1 MVRKLADV
9 HTVLGHAGSAI
20 EQWSTASVH
29 QKESL
34 KVFFLVLQVC
44 HYLMC
49 GQVESGSLTLTDNKQ
64 LIVIIIII
72 MWLVKWKRATSMSV
86 DSVLNDRQLSDQC

>member
-1 MVRKLADV
+1 MLLCCQVLLVEKKLTDV
-9 HTVLGHAGSAI
+9 HTVLGQASSAI
-20 EQWSTASVH
+20 EQWAAPSVQ

-49 GQVESGSLTLTDNKQ
+49 GQV
-64 LIVIIIII
+64 
-72 MWLVKWKRATSMSV
+72 
-86 DSVLNDRQLSDQC
+86 SVLPRTTSLPLSYVWPGVLPFHLLVTE

>member
-1 MVRKLADV
+1 MLQLLRLLCGQVLLVERKLADV
-9 HTVLGHAGSAI
+9 HAVLGQASNAI
-20 EQWSTASVH
+20 EQWAAPSVH

-49 GQVESGSLTLTDNKQ
+49 GQVLAFHNCPEC
-64 LIVIIIII
+64 
-72 MWLVKWKRATSMSV
+72 ATWPV
-86 DSVLNDRQLSDQC
+86 E

>member
-1 MVRKLADV
+1 MEKKLSDV
-9 HTVLGHAGSAI
+9 HTVLGQAGNAI
-20 EQWSTASVH
+20 EQWAAPSVH

-49 GQVESGSLTLTDNKQ
+49 GQVLAFVCCQFRMYTIYVRLFIHRLPYRHHTQ
-64 LIVIIIII
+64 L
-72 MWLVKWKRATSMSV
+72 
-86 DSVLNDRQLSDQC
+86 LSCLCFDHFCVYSYMR

>member
-1 MVRKLADV
+1 MLHTLVCLQVLLVEKKLADV
-9 HTVLGHAGSAI
+9 HAVLGQASNAI
-20 EQWSTASVH
+20 EQWVAPSVH

-49 GQVESGSLTLTDNKQ
+49 GQVREASR
-64 LIVIIIII
+64 
-72 MWLVKWKRATSMSV
+72 LVV
-86 DSVLNDRQLSDQC
+86 E

>member
-1 MVRKLADV
+1 MLQVLLVEKKLSDV
-9 HTVLGHAGSAI
+9 HVVLGQASTAI
-20 EQWSTASVH
+20 EQWPAPSVH

-49 GQVESGSLTLTDNKQ
+49 GQVCTHSSLVTTGT
-64 LIVIIIII
+64 
-72 MWLVKWKRATSMSV
+72 RYTSFA
-86 DSVLNDRQLSDQC
+86 R

>member
-1 MVRKLADV
+1 ML
-9 HTVLGHAGSAI
+9 TVLCQVLLVEKKLSEVHAVLGQAGSAI
-20 EQWSTASVH
+20 EQWAAPSVH

-49 GQVESGSLTLTDNKQ
+49 GQVSAYHSRYFN
-64 LIVIIIII
+64 
-72 MWLVKWKRATSMSV
+72 WLS
-86 DSVLNDRQLSDQC
+86 

>member
-1 MVRKLADV
+1 VLKVLLVERKLSDV
-9 HTVLGHAGSAI
+9 HAVLGQAGTAI
-20 EQWSTASVH
+20 EQWAAPSVH

-49 GQVESGSLTLTDNKQ
+49 GQVAQSQ
-64 LIVIIIII
+64 C
-72 MWLVKWKRATSMSV
+72 
-86 DSVLNDRQLSDQC
+86 RQSCLLEYSTI